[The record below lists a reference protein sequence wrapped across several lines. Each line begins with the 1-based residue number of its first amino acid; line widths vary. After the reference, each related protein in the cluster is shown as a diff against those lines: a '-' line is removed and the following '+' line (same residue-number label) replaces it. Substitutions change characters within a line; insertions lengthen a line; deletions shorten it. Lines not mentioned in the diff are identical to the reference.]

1 MRLLSLIF
9 LFFNIVVLQAQV
21 VLQPNKLPEKA
32 YITKYASIVNVGS
45 QQYTINQI
53 RNQESKLLFQ
63 QIKNNEASLGFTKDI
78 YWVKFAIK
86 NNTEHELMYYLET
99 AEPVTDNVNLYMF
112 KGANTQK
119 YTLQKSGD
127 NIDFSEKS
135 VKNRATLFK
144 IELMPHE
151 EKIAYLEVIN
161 DGEKNNLPLILI
173 SQESLLQK
181 VYHEQIVFGVF
192 YGILLL
198 VSIFYL
204 FFYFAL
210 QDRSFLYYSVYVIF
224 VAFCHFSLDGYY
236 HQYISTTNSWFSLH
250 AVIIFAIL
258 GSFFFGKYTEE
269 FLNIKKYNPLL
280 HQFFKIIYIA
290 LGVVLLGVLLIPSFL
305 EFSYPIVNILTLIG
319 MLLILASVISLNVKK
334 QPIDVFFTSGI
345 AILFL
350 SFTVAILLNFG
361 VLSLGI
367 DNVTKLGIGLEVI
380 ALSLSMSNRIR
391 LLKTDREK
399 LQTIALQRSQEMNE
413 VKSYFLSN
421 MSHELRTPLNAIL
434 GIANSLEAEIK
445 DEKVKEKMETIKYV
459 SDSLISSVND
469 ILDFSKIEKGELQLQ
484 KTKFEPIKTL
494 EKLTFNAIIQA
505 KDKGLRFEFVKP
517 EVTDLE
523 VIGDEARLSQIINN
537 ILNNA
542 IKFTIKG
549 GIKFIIEHEVVDE
562 KLNLAISIT
571 DTGIGISQEKM
582 NTVFDMF
589 TQVDIDNKR
598 KFGGFGIGL
607 CIVKALVD
615 LHEGEVSLE
624 STLNE
629 GTTCKVLLSYQLA
642 PQEAKVIN
650 LFPTD
655 NRDLLGKTVLVVE
668 DNQLNQMVVKM
679 ILKKWANTN
688 ALFAADG
695 AESLEVLKNNEVDV
709 ILMDLQMPV
718 MDGYEATEAI
728 RNGSAGTHN
737 KDIPIIVLTAD
748 VMESTK
754 QRVFELGVNDYMTK
768 PVDQNLLYE
777 KITTQLS
784 KVG

>member
-1 MRLLSLIF
+1 MLH
-9 LFFNIVVLQAQV
+9 AQV
-21 VLQPNKLPEKA
+21 VLQPGKLPEKA
-32 YITKYASIVNVGS
+32 YITTYANILNVGNRT
-45 QQYTINQI
+45 YTINQI
-53 RNQESKLLFQ
+53 RAQENKLSFQ
-63 QIKNNEASLGFTKDI
+63 PIKNNEASLGFTKDT
-78 YWVKFAIK
+78 YWVKFSIK
-86 NNTEHELMYYLET
+86 NNTDHELMYYLET
-99 AEPVTDNVNLYMF
+99 AEPVTDNVNLYLF
-112 KGANTQK
+112 KSTDK
-119 YTLQKSGD
+119 HKFTLQKSGD

-135 VKNRATLFK
+135 IKNRATLFK

-151 EKIAYLEVIN
+151 EKNAYLEIIN

-224 VAFCHFSLDGYY
+224 VALCHFSLDGYY
-236 HQYISTTNSWFSLH
+236 HQYLSKTNSWFSLH

-269 FLNIKKYNPLL
+269 FLNIKKYNPFL
-280 HQFFKIIYIA
+280 HRLFSVIYFA
-290 LGVVLLGVLLIPSFL
+290 FGAVFLGVLLIPAFL
-305 EFSYPIVNILTLIG
+305 EFSYPIVNVLTLAG
-319 MLLILASVISLNVKK
+319 MLLILASVVSLNVKK
-334 QPIDVFFTSGI
+334 QPIDIFFTSGI

-367 DNVTKLGIGLEVI
+367 DNITKLGIGLEVI

-434 GIANSLEAEIK
+434 GIANSLEADIN
-445 DEKVKEKMETIKYV
+445 DQKVKEKMETIKYV

-484 KTKFEPIKTL
+484 KAKFNPIKTL
-494 EKLTFNAIIQA
+494 EKLTFNAAIQA
-505 KDKGLRFEFVKP
+505 KDKGLSFDFIKP
-517 EVTDLE
+517 TEADFA

-537 ILNNA
+537 VLNNA
-542 IKFTIKG
+542 IKFTVKG
-549 GIKFIIEHEVVDE
+549 GVKFIVSSEVVD
-562 KLNLAISIT
+562 KNLNLNIEIS
-571 DTGIGISQEKM
+571 DTGIGISQEKI

-589 TQVDIDNKR
+589 TQVNIDNKR

-629 GTTCKVLLSYQLA
+629 GTTCKVVLSYELVS
-642 PQEAKVIN
+642 QEAKAIN

-655 NRDLLGKTVLVVE
+655 HCDLLGKTVLVVE

-679 ILKKWANTN
+679 ILKKWANTK

-695 AESLEVLKNNEVDV
+695 AESLEVLKNNEVDI

-718 MDGYEATEAI
+718 MDGYEATAAI
-728 RNGSAGTHN
+728 RNSEAGAHY

-768 PVDQNLLYE
+768 PVDQHVLYE

-784 KVG
+784 QVG